1 MNHAVSP
8 HSSQSACGRITDKI
22 LEGVIRMF
30 MRTAGLGL
38 AAAVLAAIALAPVP
52 GSAAPLTVLAKP
64 ADVSQ
69 VQAAGYYKRRYWR
82 RDRYVEPRGE
92 TYVAAPFARVYNGR
106 YGTWVRA
113 PFVNLWVPR

>member
-1 MNHAVSP
+1 MSMQTV
-8 HSSQSACGRITDKI
+8 
-22 LEGVIRMF
+22 
-30 MRTAGLGL
+30 GLGL

-69 VQAAGYYKRRYWR
+69 VQAVGYYKRRYWR
-82 RDRYVEPRGE
+82 RDRYEDTRRE
-92 TYVAAPFARVYNGR
+92 TYVAAPFARVYTGR
-106 YGTWVRA
+106 AGTWVRA

>member
-1 MNHAVSP
+1 MS
-8 HSSQSACGRITDKI
+8 
-22 LEGVIRMF
+22 
-30 MRTAGLGL
+30 MRTVSVGLG
-38 AAAVLAAIALAPVP
+38 AAVLAAIALAPVP

-69 VQAAGYYKRRYWR
+69 VQTVGYYKRRYWR
-82 RDRYVEPRGE
+82 RDRYDEPRRE
-92 TYVAAPFARVYNGR
+92 TYVAAPFARVYTGR